1 MDPVKEVVQAT
12 NQQIGIR
19 ARDVGGIIQRE
30 FPESVYTQRDI
41 YNARAII
48 IREKL
53 DGYNPTTALIYILIL
68 RRLTPSVHLLANSKG
83 NHVTGKKP
91 LAAA

>member
-1 MDPVKEVVQAT
+1 MGFVMNDCKICENKIYYKNRLFIPENT
-12 NQQIGIR
+12 GLEMQI
-19 ARDVGGIIQRE
+19 
-30 FPESVYTQRDI
+30 I
-41 YNARAII
+41 Y
-48 IREKL
+48 K
-53 DGYNPTTALIYILIL
+53 IYILIL

>member
-1 MDPVKEVVQAT
+1 MKLAK
-12 NQQIGIR
+12 
-19 ARDVGGIIQRE
+19 
-30 FPESVYTQRDI
+30 
-41 YNARAII
+41 RAITAEFGQRCGNDMYKDFGCDGGNLGVI
-48 IREKL
+48 IVIFSHRVSIFIF
-53 DGYNPTTALIYILIL
+53 NIYILIL